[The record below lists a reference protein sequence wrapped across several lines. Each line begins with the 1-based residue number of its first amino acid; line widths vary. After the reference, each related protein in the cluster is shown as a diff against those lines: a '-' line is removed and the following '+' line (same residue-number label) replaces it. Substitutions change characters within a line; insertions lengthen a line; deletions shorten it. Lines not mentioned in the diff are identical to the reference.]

1 MWPFLKKLGFK
12 GGFADPCIMIRR
24 NKNGLIIVSIYVDD
38 NFCVGHK
45 KALMEF
51 VVELREHGL
60 IIKVAEGLTDYLSYK
75 IVISKDG
82 KRHGLASHT
91 SFKSWKRSFEAW
103 WRICKVTELQEPLET
118 ILSESRMNRW
128 LFQLK
133 TKPFI
138 TLELEC
144 CYFC

>member
-1 MWPFLKKLGFK
+1 M
-12 GGFADPCIMIRR
+12 
-24 NKNGLIIVSIYVDD
+24 SIYVDD

-51 VVELREHGL
+51 VIELREHGL
-60 IIKVAEGLTDYLSYK
+60 IIKVAEGLTDYLSCK

-91 SFKSWKRSFEAW
+91 SLRSWKRSLEAW

-118 ILSESRMNRW
+118 ISSESRMNW
-128 LFQLK
+128 QLFQLK
-133 TKPFI
+133 TKLS
-138 TLELEC
+138 TNLELEC